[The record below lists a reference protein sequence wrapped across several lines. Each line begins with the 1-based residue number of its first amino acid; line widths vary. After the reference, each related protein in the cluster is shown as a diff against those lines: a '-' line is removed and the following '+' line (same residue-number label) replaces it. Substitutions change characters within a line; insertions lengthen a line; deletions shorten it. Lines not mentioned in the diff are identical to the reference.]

1 MNKKNQ
7 KINIEIP
14 LDVWDDFEDVFI
26 IEKRQ
31 DPQRK
36 LLKKDFLV
44 MIVKKGIENW
54 INSIYRFAG

>member
-7 KINIEIP
+7 KINIGIP

-54 INSIYRFAG
+54 IK